1 MHDRADAAIRAPT
14 RAPIRAAIN
23 AAALAAALAAGLAAC
38 GGGGGGTAAPPLT
51 PPVTPPVTPTSPAGA
66 LADPVMYNGAATASL
81 ASASELAA
89 TAHGQLALD
98 GVRLDYTATTGHLTA
113 RDARTGVPTVSFFYV
128 AYTLDN
134 QPAANRPVTFFYN
147 GGPGSASMWLHL
159 GSYGPKRVA
168 ANQPGNTM
176 LATPAQMV
184 DNAESMLDISDLV
197 FVDAVGTGY
206 SQAIA
211 PSSNQSYWSVDADAA
226 AFRDFVQRYVAA
238 NSRQSSPKYLF
249 GESYG
254 GPRTA
259 VLANLLETAGTRL
272 AGVILQSPI
281 LDYNANCAVF
291 ETSAEV
297 SCEGYV
303 PSYAAIGAYHQRA
316 NPLPSDFTSY
326 IQQARDFAAGAYRS
340 AMTGYLQ
347 SRLAPPPAVATQLA
361 AYTGI
366 AAPNW
371 QDNLNRG
378 PGYIQRNIVP
388 GDMLTGRYDAR
399 VVAPRSSPLSAGGD
413 PSLAVIND
421 AFVSGMRSY
430 LTDTLHYSAASNYLP
445 FNDFIDRWN
454 FSHDGK
460 VLPDTVPDLAAAI
473 TINPALKVLSL
484 SGYYDLATPFHQ
496 TEKDLARLGASQ
508 NIVIRNYHSGH
519 MGYLDNAAR
528 RAARADLAA
537 FYQGR

>member
-1 MHDRADAAIRAPT
+1 MHNRAMAAMA
-14 RAPIRAAIN
+14 
-23 AAALAAALAAGLAAC
+23 AAALASALATALTAC
-38 GGGGGGTAAPPLT
+38 GGGGGGGTAPPVV
-51 PPVTPPVTPTSPAGA
+51 PPVTPPVTQPPTGA
-66 LADPVMYNGAATASL
+66 LADPVVYNGGATAAL

-89 TAHGQLALD
+89 TAHGQLTLN

-113 RDARTGVPTVSFFYV
+113 RDAHSGVPTVSFFYV

-147 GGPGSASMWLHL
+147 GGPGSASLWLHL
-159 GSYGPKRVA
+159 GSYGPKRLV
-168 ANQPGNTM
+168 ANQPGNTVV
-176 LATPAQMV
+176 ATPAQV
-184 DNAESMLDISDLV
+184 ADNAESMLDISDLV

-211 PSSNQSYWSVDADAA
+211 PSTNQSYWSVDADAA

-238 NSRQSSPKYLF
+238 NNRQPSPKYLF

-281 LDYNANCAVF
+281 LNYNANCAVF
-291 ETSAEV
+291 ETSLEV

-316 NPLPSDFTSY
+316 NPLPSDFSSY
-326 IQQARDFAAGAYRS
+326 LQQARDFAAGAYRS
-340 AMTGYLQ
+340 AMTSYLQ
-347 SRLAPPPAVATQLA
+347 SQLAPPPAVTAQMA
-361 AYTGI
+361 AFTGI
-366 AAPNW
+366 PALNW
-371 QDNLNRG
+371 QIDLNNG
-378 PGYIQRNIVP
+378 PGYVQRSIVP

-399 VVAPRSSPLSAGGD
+399 VVAPRASPLSVGGD
-413 PSLAVIND
+413 PSLAVVNE

-430 LTDTLHYSAASNYLP
+430 LADTLHYSAASNYVP

-460 VLPDTVPDLAAAI
+460 VLPDTVPDLAAAM

-484 SGYYDLATPFHQ
+484 SGYYDLATPFYQ

-508 NIVIRNYHSGH
+508 NIVVRNYHSGH

-537 FYQGR
+537 FYQGH